1 MNQFQFDKIES
12 SKTDLGEQT
21 TLFLLK
27 ELTSGQGLTIGNTLR
42 RVLLSELEGTA
53 ITAVKINGVKSE
65 FSVLSGVRED
75 VLEVLLNLKQV
86 KFRGFADPPFF
97 TQIKVQGP
105 SIVTT
110 SSLRLPSD
118 VQVLNSSQYIL
129 TVSDSIN
136 IELELKIE
144 SGIGYRKIDP
154 SLKSLSDDFLMIDA
168 NFTPIKRVNF
178 DIEDSYKIGEKCTE
192 TLRLEITTDGSLT
205 PEDALNK
212 ATEISQNLFGS
223 LMVDESTT
231 DVLVQEENKM
241 DVSIENL
248 ELSVRAYNC
257 LKSANIQTI
266 ADLREYSVKDLKK
279 IKNFGKKSAIEV
291 VEKLQDRFGLCLN

>member
-1 MNQFQFDKIES
+1 
-12 SKTDLGEQT
+12 
-21 TLFLLK
+21 
-27 ELTSGQGLTIGNTLR
+27 
-42 RVLLSELEGTA
+42 
-53 ITAVKINGVKSE
+53 VKISGVKSE
-65 FSVLSGVRED
+65 FSVLAGVRED
-75 VLEVLLNLKQV
+75 VLELLLNLKQV
-86 KFRGFADPPFF
+86 KFRGLVDSPFF
-97 TQIKVQGP
+97 TRMEVQGP

-118 VQVLNSSQYIL
+118 VHVLNSSQYIL
-129 TVSDSIN
+129 TISDSIN
-136 IELELKIE
+136 LELELKIE

-154 SLKSLSDDFLMIDA
+154 SLKSSSNDFLMIDA
-168 NFTPIKRVNF
+168 NFTPIKKVNF
-178 DIEDSYKIGEKCTE
+178 DMEDSYKIGEDGTE

-212 ATEISQNLFGS
+212 ATEISQTLFGS
-223 LMVDESTT
+223 LLVDESTT
-231 DVLVQEENKM
+231 VLPVKEEDKM

-266 ADLREYSVKDLKK
+266 ADLRDYSVKDLKK
-279 IKNFGKKSAIEV
+279 IKNFGKKSAMEV

>member
-21 TLFLLK
+21 ALFLLK
-27 ELTSGQGLTIGNTLR
+27 ELTPGQGLTIGNTLR
-42 RVLLSELEGTA
+42 RVLLSELSGTA
-53 ITAVKINGVKSE
+53 ITAVKISGVKSE
-65 FSVLSGVRED
+65 FSVLAGVRED
-75 VLEVLLNLKQV
+75 VLELLLNLKQV
-86 KFRGFADPPFF
+86 KFRGLVDSPFF
-97 TQIKVQGP
+97 TRMEVQGP

-118 VQVLNSSQYIL
+118 VHVLNSSQYIL
-129 TVSDSIN
+129 TISDSIKL
-136 IELELKIE
+136 ELELKIE

-154 SLKSLSDDFLMIDA
+154 SLKSSSNDFLMIDA
-168 NFTPIKRVNF
+168 NFTPIKKVNF
-178 DIEDSYKIGEKCTE
+178 DMEDSYKIGEDGTE

-212 ATEISQNLFGS
+212 ATEISQTLFGS
-223 LMVDESTT
+223 LLVDESTT
-231 DVLVQEENKM
+231 VLPVKEEDKM

-266 ADLREYSVKDLKK
+266 SDLRDYSVKDLKK
-279 IKNFGKKSAIEV
+279 IKNFGKKSAMEV